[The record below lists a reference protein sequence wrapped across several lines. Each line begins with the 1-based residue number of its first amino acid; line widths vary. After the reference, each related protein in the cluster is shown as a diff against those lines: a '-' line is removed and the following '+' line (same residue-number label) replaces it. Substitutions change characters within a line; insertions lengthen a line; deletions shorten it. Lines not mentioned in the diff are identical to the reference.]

1 MGQPILSIEQAKA
14 VLAAHGFKVFTW
26 ARSYRVM
33 REIPPYGSRA
43 LPFRFHRSHRG
54 FGASDVSITWVRKLA
69 AALLLASSEQV
80 TSRDCADAWAGDKKA
95 ADAWGRAGYLER
107 TAHRDRPDYT
117 LEQLLGFGVAEI
129 KAAGAAR
136 MAQLTYQVLLEAW
149 QEHNPIGP
157 LLDRMGS
164 DKPARSSVGF

>member
-14 VLAAHGFKVFTW
+14 VLSAHGFKVFTW

-43 LPFRFHRSHRG
+43 VPFRFHRSHRG

-69 AALLLASSEQV
+69 AALLLASSDKV
-80 TSRDCADAWAGDKKA
+80 TSRDCADAWADDKRA
-95 ADAWGRAGYLER
+95 ADAWGHAGYLER
-107 TAHRDRPDYT
+107 NAHRDRPDYT
-117 LEQLLGFGVAEI
+117 LEQLLDFGVAEI

-136 MAQLTYQVLLEAW
+136 MAQLTYQVLLESW
-149 QEHNPIGP
+149 EEHNPIGP
-157 LLDRMGS
+157 LLARMGS
-164 DKPARSSVGF
+164 DKPARSIV